1 VTQPPETGPAPAG
14 AEESSPVT
22 PPAAASDAEA
32 PEAAAPEAP
41 VATPDAAPQ
50 AAPDAAPQVAPEV
63 AAATVAAPPATA
75 APTPAVFGNASG
87 RSRRGEARTYDF
99 RRPTKLSREHVRV
112 LQIAQEAFARQAT
125 TILTTFLRAGARLE
139 LVGIE
144 QFSYDDYLATLPN
157 PVFITTF
164 TLEPLAGKGL
174 LAYPLDMAM
183 AIVDHMLG
191 GSGRAE
197 QPNRPMTAMESA
209 ITNHLLSRL
218 LDEFAASF
226 ATITEIQPALNGFEY
241 NPQLAQAASGSDT
254 VMVATFGMSVGS
266 REGEATLVLPFS
278 SFATALNNAASPQ
291 LSETALA
298 KRKRAAEALTAR
310 LNLVPVDVS
319 VRFAPLTVSS
329 ADLLSLAVGDVL
341 LLRHPPDS
349 PLEVTTNDVTF
360 AYAIAS
366 NHRRRLAAA
375 IVPTPYAAA
384 KDSA

>member
-1 VTQPPETGPAPAG
+1 VTEPSTGPAPVEPDTQSP
-14 AEESSPVT
+14 AESPVPTAEAFPETPGDAT
-22 PPAAASDAEA
+22 PPAAAEPA
-32 PEAAAPEAP
+32 PVAAAAP
-41 VATPDAAPQ
+41 
-50 AAPDAAPQVAPEV
+50 
-63 AAATVAAPPATA
+63 A
-75 APTPAVFGNASG
+75 APTPAAPTG
-87 RSRRGEARTYDF
+87 RRRGSPKTYDF

-139 LVGIE
+139 LIGIE
-144 QFSYDDYLATLPN
+144 QSSYDDYVVRLPN
-157 PVFITTF
+157 PVYITTF
-164 TLEPLAGKGL
+164 SLEPVAGKGM
-174 LAYPLDMAM
+174 LAYPLDIAM

-191 GSGRAE
+191 GSGTAD
-197 QPNRPMTAMESA
+197 QPSRPMTAMETT
-209 ITNHLLSRL
+209 ITNHLLDRL
-218 LDEFAASF
+218 LDEFAVSF
-226 ATITEIQPALNGFEY
+226 ATITDIQPAMLGHEY
-241 NPQLAQAASGSDT
+241 NPQLAQAAAGSDT
-254 VMVATFGMSVGS
+254 VMVASFTMSVGS

-278 SFATALNNAASPQ
+278 SFAQALNNAASPQ
-291 LSETALA
+291 LSDSALA
-298 KRKRAAEALTAR
+298 KRKRATEALTAR

-341 LLRHPPDS
+341 LLRHPPDA

-384 KDSA
+384 KDTA

>member
-1 VTQPPETGPAPAG
+1 VTQPPETGPAPTAADPRSA
-14 AEESSPVT
+14 AESAAEAPVGTPAEASPPPPSVAT
-22 PPAAASDAEA
+22 PFAPPAAGPAS
-32 PEAAAPEAP
+32 
-41 VATPDAAPQ
+41 
-50 AAPDAAPQVAPEV
+50 
-63 AAATVAAPPATA
+63 
-75 APTPAVFGNASG
+75 ASSSVGG
-87 RSRRGEARTYDF
+87 RSRRGEPRTYDF
-99 RRPTKLSREHVRV
+99 RRPTKLSRDHVRV
-112 LQIAQEAFARQAT
+112 LQVAQEAFARQAT

-144 QFSYDDYLATLPN
+144 QFSYDDYLVTLPN

-164 TLEPLAGKGL
+164 TLEPLAGKGM

-191 GSGRAE
+191 GSGAAE
-197 QPNRPMTAMESA
+197 QPSRPMTAMESS
-209 ITNHLLSRL
+209 ITNHLLGRL

-254 VMVATFGMSVGS
+254 VMVATFAMAVGT

-278 SFATALNNAASPQ
+278 SFAQALNNAASPQ

-341 LLRHPPDS
+341 LLRHPPDA

-366 NHRRRLAAA
+366 NHRRRLAAS

-384 KDSA
+384 KDTA

>member
-14 AEESSPVT
+14 AEESSPVASPAT
-22 PPAAASDAEA
+22 APDAGAPETAASQTAAGAATAPAAT
-32 PEAAAPEAP
+32 AP
-41 VATPDAAPQ
+41 VAH
-50 AAPDAAPQVAPEV
+50 
-63 AAATVAAPPATA
+63 
-75 APTPAVFGNASG
+75 PTG
-87 RSRRGEARTYDF
+87 RSRRGEPRTYDF

-112 LQIAQEAFARQAT
+112 MQIAQESFARQAT

-139 LVGIE
+139 LVSIE
-144 QFSYDDYLATLPN
+144 QFSYEDYLATLPN

-183 AIVDHMLG
+183 ALVDHMLG

-197 QPNRPMTAMESA
+197 QPNRPMTTMESA

-254 VMVATFGMSVGS
+254 VMVATFDMAIGA

-278 SFATALNNAASPQ
+278 SFAAALNNAASPQ

-298 KRKRAAEALTAR
+298 KRRSATEALAER

-360 AYAIAS
+360 AYAVAS

-384 KDSA
+384 KDTA

>member
-1 VTQPPETGPAPAG
+1 MTWNVTQPETGPASEPDAQSPS
-14 AEESSPVT
+14 ESPV
-22 PPAAASDAEA
+22 PPAEAQRAAADEAEVTPAA
-32 PEAAAPEAP
+32 PAAPPAPEAP
-41 VATPDAAPQ
+41 AAP
-50 AAPDAAPQVAPEV
+50 AP
-63 AAATVAAPPATA
+63 AAATAAAVAPPA
-75 APTPAVFGNASG
+75 PSG
-87 RSRRGEARTYDF
+87 RSRRGEPRTYDF

-144 QFSYDDYLATLPN
+144 QFSYDDYIVTLPN
-157 PVFITTF
+157 PVYISTF
-164 TLEPLAGKGL
+164 SLEPMAGKGM
-174 LAYPLDMAM
+174 LAYPLDIAM

-191 GSGRAE
+191 GSGRAD
-197 QPNRPMTAMESA
+197 QPSRPMTAMETT
-209 ITNHLLSRL
+209 ITNHLLDRL
-218 LDEFAASF
+218 LDEFAVSF
-226 ATITEIQPALNGFEY
+226 ATITDIQPALLGHEY
-241 NPQLAQAASGSDT
+241 NPQLAQAAAGSDT
-254 VMVATFGMSVGS
+254 VMVASFTMSVGS

-278 SFATALNNAASPQ
+278 SFAQALNNAASPQ
-291 LSETALA
+291 LSDTALA

-341 LLRHPPDS
+341 LLRHPPDA

-384 KDSA
+384 KDTA

>member
-1 VTQPPETGPAPAG
+1 MTQSETGPAPDGQEPQIPAG
-14 AEESSPVT
+14 SPAPPPAETAGPKAEDGAQKAEDAAPPSATPPSATPPSATPVT
-22 PPAAASDAEA
+22 PPAG
-32 PEAAAPEAP
+32 
-41 VATPDAAPQ
+41 
-50 AAPDAAPQVAPEV
+50 VAPGV
-63 AAATVAAPPATA
+63 A
-75 APTPAVFGNASG
+75 GK
-87 RSRRGEARTYDF
+87 RSRRGETRTYDF

-112 LQIAQEAFARQAT
+112 MQIAQEAFARQAT

-139 LVGIE
+139 LLGIE
-144 QFSYDDYLATLPN
+144 QFSYDDYIETLPN
-157 PVFITTF
+157 PVFLSTF
-164 TLEPLAGKGL
+164 SLEPLAGKGL
-174 LAYPLDMAM
+174 MAYPLDIAM

-191 GSGRAE
+191 GSGMAA
-197 QPNRPMTAMESA
+197 QPNRPMTAMETT
-209 ITNHLLSRL
+209 ITDHLISRL
-218 LDEFAASF
+218 LDEFAVAIDP
-226 ATITEIQPALNGFEY
+226 ITEIQPALLGHEY

-254 VMVATFGMSVGS
+254 VMVATYAMAVGS

-278 SFATALNNAASPQ
+278 SFAQSLNNAASPQ
-291 LSETALA
+291 LSESALR
-298 KRKRAAEALTAR
+298 KRKRATEALTER

-341 LLRHPPDS
+341 LLRHPPDA

-375 IVPTPYAAA
+375 IVPTPHAAAA

>member
-1 VTQPPETGPAPAG
+1 MRGDVTAPEAGPAPEG
-14 AEESSPVT
+14 TDPQI
-22 PPAAASDAEA
+22 PAASPEAAAADAATPEA
-32 PEAAAPEAP
+32 PEATAAAAPEPAPAAAPAPAPAQRATP
-41 VATPDAAPQ
+41 VA
-50 AAPDAAPQVAPEV
+50 
-63 AAATVAAPPATA
+63 PATTT
-75 APTPAVFGNASG
+75 APTVGGPGK
-87 RSRRGEARTYDF
+87 RSRRGETRTYDF

-139 LVGIE
+139 LLGIE
-144 QFSYDDYLATLPN
+144 QFSDDDYIETLPN
-157 PVFITTF
+157 PVFISTF
-164 TLEPLAGKGL
+164 SLEPLAGKGMM
-174 LAYPLDMAM
+174 AYPLDTAM

-191 GSGRAE
+191 GSGKAE
-197 QPNRPMTAMESA
+197 QPSRPMTAMETTISD
-209 ITNHLLSRL
+209 HLFGRL

-226 ATITEIQPALNGFEY
+226 ATITEIQPVMLGHEY

-254 VMVATFGMSVGS
+254 VMVATYSMAVGT

-278 SFATALNNAASPQ
+278 SFAQALNNAASPQ
-291 LSETALA
+291 LSESAL
-298 KRKRAAEALTAR
+298 RKRQRATEALTAR

-319 VRFAPLTVSS
+319 VRFAPLSVSS

-341 LLRHPPDS
+341 LLRHPPDA

-375 IVPTPYAAA
+375 IVPTPYAGQSAQHV

>member
-1 VTQPPETGPAPAG
+1 VTTPETGPAPSEAG
-14 AEESSPVT
+14 PQSPD
-22 PPAAASDAEA
+22 AS
-32 PEAAAPEAP
+32 PEAP
-41 VATPDAAPQ
+41 AAPAQ
-50 AAPDAAPQVAPEV
+50 APAP
-63 AAATVAAPPATA
+63 AAPPGPVTNG
-75 APTPAVFGNASG
+75 TTG
-87 RSRRGEARTYDF
+87 RSRRGAPRTYDF

-139 LVGIE
+139 LNGIE
-144 QFSYDDYLATLPN
+144 QFSYDDYVQTLPN
-157 PVFITTF
+157 PVFISTF
-164 TLEPLAGKGL
+164 SLEPMAGKGM
-174 LAYPLDMAM
+174 LAYPLDIAM
-183 AIVDHMLG
+183 AVVDHMLG
-191 GSGRAE
+191 GSGTAD
-197 QPNRPMTAMESA
+197 QPSRPMTAMETTIS
-209 ITNHLLSRL
+209 NHLLGRL
-218 LDEFAASF
+218 LKEFAASF
-226 ATITEIQPALNGFEY
+226 ATITEIQPALLSHEY

-254 VMVATFGMSVGS
+254 VMVASFSMAVGS

-278 SFATALNNAASPQ
+278 SFAQALNNAASPQ
-291 LSETALA
+291 LSESALA

-341 LLRHPPDS
+341 LLRHPPDA

>member
-1 VTQPPETGPAPAG
+1 MRWNVTTPETGPAPSEPGVPSTSA
-14 AEESSPVT
+14 SPVPADA
-22 PPAAASDAEA
+22 PPAAA
-32 PEAAAPEAP
+32 PAAAQAP
-41 VATPDAAPQ
+41 AP
-50 AAPDAAPQVAPEV
+50 APAPAP
-63 AAATVAAPPATA
+63 A
-75 APTPAVFGNASG
+75 APTPAPG
-87 RSRRGEARTYDF
+87 RRRGTARTYDF

-144 QFSYDDYLATLPN
+144 QFSYDDYVVTLPN
-157 PVFITTF
+157 PVYITTF
-164 TLEPLAGKGL
+164 SLEPMAGKGMI
-174 LAYPLDMAM
+174 AYPLDIAM

-191 GSGRAE
+191 GSGNAD
-197 QPNRPMTAMESA
+197 QPSRPMTAMETT
-209 ITNHLLSRL
+209 ITNHLLDRL
-218 LDEFAASF
+218 LDEFAVSF
-226 ATITEIQPALNGFEY
+226 QTITEIQPALLGHEY
-241 NPQLAQAASGSDT
+241 NPQLAQAAAGSDT
-254 VMVATFGMSVGS
+254 VMVATFTMSVGS

-278 SFATALNNAASPQ
+278 SFAQTLNNAASPQ
-291 LSETALA
+291 LSDSALA

-329 ADLLSLAVGDVL
+329 SDLLSLAVGDVL
-341 LLRHPPDS
+341 LLRHPPDA

-384 KDSA
+384 KDTA

>member
-1 VTQPPETGPAPAG
+1 MTWNVTTPETGPAPS
-14 AEESSPVT
+14 EPDIQSQSESPV
-22 PPAAASDAEA
+22 PAAEA
-32 PEAAAPEAP
+32 PAEEAPAEAPAAAPEEAAPAAPSAPAAPESPAAPAP
-41 VATPDAAPQ
+41 VPA
-50 AAPDAAPQVAPEV
+50 VA
-63 AAATVAAPPATA
+63 VAAPA
-75 APTPAVFGNASG
+75 APSG
-87 RSRRGEARTYDF
+87 RSRRGTARTYDF

-139 LVGIE
+139 LIGIE
-144 QFSYDDYLATLPN
+144 QFSYDDYIVTLPN
-157 PVFITTF
+157 PVYISTF
-164 TLEPLAGKGL
+164 SLEPMAGKGMI
-174 LAYPLDMAM
+174 AYPLDIAM

-191 GSGRAE
+191 GSGSAD
-197 QPNRPMTAMESA
+197 QPSRPMTAMETT
-209 ITNHLLSRL
+209 ITNHLLDRL
-218 LDEFAASF
+218 LDEFAVSF
-226 ATITEIQPALNGFEY
+226 AAITDIQPALLGHEY
-241 NPQLAQAASGSDT
+241 NPQLAQAAAGSDT
-254 VMVATFGMSVGS
+254 VMVASFTMSVGS

-278 SFATALNNAASPQ
+278 SFAQALNNAASPQ
-291 LSETALA
+291 LSDTALA

-341 LLRHPPDS
+341 LLRHPPDA

-384 KDSA
+384 KDTA

>member
-1 VTQPPETGPAPAG
+1 VGPDPADEWNVTQPPETGPAAARADPQSS
-14 AEESSPVT
+14 AEDSSGQT
-22 PPAAASDAEA
+22 PPRA
-32 PEAAAPEAP
+32 AAAPGAGT
-41 VATPDAAPQ
+41 AHTFAA
-50 AAPDAAPQVAPEV
+50 
-63 AAATVAAPPATA
+63 
-75 APTPAVFGNASG
+75 G
-87 RSRRGEARTYDF
+87 RSRRGEPRTYDF

-125 TILTTFLRAGARLE
+125 TTLTTFLRAGARLE
-139 LVGIE
+139 LVSIE

-174 LAYPLDMAM
+174 MAYPLDMAM

-191 GSGRAE
+191 GSGKAE

-218 LDEFAASF
+218 LDEFAGSF
-226 ATITEIQPALNGFEY
+226 ATITALQPALNGFEY

-254 VMVATFGMSVGS
+254 VMVATFSMAVGS

-278 SFATALNNAASPQ
+278 SFASALNNAASPQ

-298 KRKRAAEALTAR
+298 KRKRATEALSAR

-319 VRFAPLTVSS
+319 VRFAPLSVSS

-341 LLRHPPDS
+341 LLRHAPDS

-384 KDSA
+384 KDTA

>member
-1 VTQPPETGPAPAG
+1 VTTPEAGPDPREADPL
-14 AEESSPVT
+14 SPDSAL
-22 PPAAASDAEA
+22 PAEA
-32 PEAAAPEAP
+32 AEAAAPPVPPAADPEAPSSATAEPQATPTVTPVAAP
-41 VATPDAAPQ
+41 VAGS
-50 AAPDAAPQVAPEV
+50 
-63 AAATVAAPPATA
+63 AT
-75 APTPAVFGNASG
+75 SG
-87 RSRRGEARTYDF
+87 RSKRGEPRTYDF

-112 LQIAQEAFARQAT
+112 LQIAQESFARQAT
-125 TILTTFLRAGARLE
+125 TILTTFLRAGARVE

-144 QFSYDDYLATLPN
+144 QSSYDDYIATLPN

-164 TLEPLAGKGL
+164 SIEPLAGKGM
-174 LAYPLDMAM
+174 LAYSLDIAMAM
-183 AIVDHMLG
+183 VDHMLG

-197 QPNRPMTAMESA
+197 QPNRPMTAMEST
-209 ITNHLLSRL
+209 ITSHLLERL
-218 LDEFAASF
+218 LEEMAATFAP
-226 ATITEIQPALNGFEY
+226 ITEIQPYMLGFEY

-254 VMVATFGMSVGS
+254 VMVASFSLVVGA

-278 SFATALNNAASPQ
+278 SFAQSLNNAASPQ
-291 LSETALA
+291 LSDSALA
-298 KRKRAAEALTAR
+298 KRKRAAEALTVR

-341 LLRHPPDS
+341 LLRHAPDS

-375 IVPTPYAAA
+375 IVPTPHAAV
-384 KDSA
+384 KDTA